1 MNSLDLS
8 LPTPEENLA
17 LEEALLGECDA
28 GRGPEVLRFWES
40 ESPFVVL
47 GYGNSAS
54 AEADLEACKRDG
66 IPVLRRVSGGGTVLQ
81 APGCL
86 NYAVVL
92 RVDSAPELSSIRGT
106 NQYVLDRVRSALEA
120 ASGLTIDREGDTDL
134 AVEGIKCSGNAQRR
148 GRQSVLFHGALL
160 LNMDLALISRYL
172 RMPSRQPKYREN
184 RPHAAFLRNLE
195 VDSSGVKRELR
206 RVLGA
211 GEVTP
216 SWPMDEVA
224 RLIEQKYSRQDW
236 NLRV

>member
-8 LPTPEENLA
+8 FPVPEENLA
-17 LEEALLGECDA
+17 LEDALLGECDA
-28 GRGPEVLRFWES
+28 GTGPEVLRFWEPAK
-40 ESPFVVL
+40 PFVVL

-54 AEADLEACKRDG
+54 AEADLEACERDG

-92 RVDSAPELSSIRGT
+92 RVDTAPELSSIRGT
-106 NQYVLDRVRSALEA
+106 NQYVLDRVRSALGT
-120 ASGLTIDREGDTDL
+120 ASGLSIDQEGDTDL

-148 GRQSVLFHGALL
+148 GRRSVLFHGALL
-160 LNMDLALISRYL
+160 LNMDLSLISRYL

-184 RPHAAFLRNLE
+184 RPHEVFLRNLG

-206 RVLGA
+206 RVWGA

-216 SWPMDEVA
+216 RWPMDEAA
-224 RLIEQKYSRQDW
+224 RLIQEKYSRQDW